1 MDDDARPERRYDHE
15 TELHV
20 FAGISLAYIVG
31 MKAAKEHMIN
41 SGVPPDVIA
50 RALHEKGLQR
60 RRKQNHPWPF
70 AERRATKSTLKQCE
84 CRRLH
89 EMND

>member
-20 FAGISLAYIVG
+20 FAGISLAYIAG

-60 RRKQNHPWPF
+60 RRKQNHPWPLLNG
-70 AERRATKSTLKQCE
+70 APPNRR
-84 CRRLH
+84 
-89 EMND
+89 

>member
-1 MDDDARPERRYDHE
+1 
-15 TELHV
+15 
-20 FAGISLAYIVG
+20 

-60 RRKQNHPWPF
+60 RRKQNHPWPLLNG
-70 AERRATKSTLKQCE
+70 APPNRR
-84 CRRLH
+84 
-89 EMND
+89 